1 MLFHKKVI
9 ERNDGGVLNS
19 RWFMLY
25 ISTSLTKLCSDNPL
39 SSFNSTFLLKIAK
52 NVSPYLEKTK
62 SGPKIIR

>member
-39 SSFNSTFLLKIAK
+39 SFNSTFLLKIAK
-52 NVSPYLEKTK
+52 VSPYLEKTK